1 MGEVAIDHLAERGHR
16 HVLALLPAEPGL
28 RALGAERFAGAEA
41 AAQRHGITIT
51 AVPAAELARGL
62 AAGPT
67 AVYAFNDEY
76 ALTVLDALPDG
87 VALIGTDDSP
97 AARLSHPRLTTIALV
112 TAASWERLAQRLHA
126 LIEDEHGDAS
136 PIVER
141 PALVPGATT

>member
-1 MGEVAIDHLAERGHR
+1 
-16 HVLALLPAEPGL
+16 
-28 RALGAERFAGAEA
+28 
-41 AAQRHGITIT
+41 
-51 AVPAAELARGL
+51 VPAAELARGL

-76 ALTVLDALPDG
+76 ALTVIDALPEG

-112 TAASWERLAQRLHA
+112 NAASWERLAQRLHA
-126 LIEDEHGDAS
+126 LIEDEDADAS